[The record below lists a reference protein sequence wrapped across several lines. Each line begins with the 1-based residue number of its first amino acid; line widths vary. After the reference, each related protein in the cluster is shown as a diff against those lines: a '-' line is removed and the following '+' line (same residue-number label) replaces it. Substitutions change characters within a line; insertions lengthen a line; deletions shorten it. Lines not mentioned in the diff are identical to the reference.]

1 MEKKDQI
8 LRSLSK
14 TKLNVNGKN
23 SDFEMIARKRKAKK
37 ERKKK
42 EDQIL
47 RSLSKTKL
55 NVNGKKFRF

>member
-23 SDFEMIARKRKAKK
+23 SDFEMSARKRKAKK

-42 EDQIL
+42 DQIL